1 MDLKD
6 LTEAERR
13 SFFGLLTT
21 MVDADGKVAEEEL
34 EEIDALAEEMEIDL
48 CAALEEARAQFRD
61 RDAALESASEI
72 QRTEARELVQ
82 TVLHDLAQRDGEQS
96 PEELQLLADLRALWS
111 DGA

>member
-6 LTEAERR
+6 LTEGERR

-34 EEIDALAEEMEIDL
+34 EELDALADEMEIDL
-48 CAALEEARAQFRD
+48 YAALEEARARFPD
-61 RDAALESASEI
+61 RDSALKSAAEI
-72 QRTEARELVQ
+72 QRPQAREIVR

-96 PEELQLLADLRALWS
+96 PEELQLLADLSALWS
-111 DGA
+111 GGA